1 MSKAFMG
8 VRLKALRERQGL
20 TQAAL
25 AASLKISPSYLNQI
39 ENDQRPLT
47 VAVLL
52 RLQAAHGVDL
62 QQFSDDGNA
71 QRLSALQSVFSH
83 RPGATVV
90 PLAEAKVVAEQLPA
104 VATLVMDLHKR
115 LRSVEEQL
123 SSIAAGADGDR
134 LPTGTDTG
142 FTPGLQPYEE
152 VREFFYARHDH
163 MAVLDEQAQQLYDAI
178 MQAPPASALQGP
190 AQAAGSPT
198 AGAAGDLP
206 PGALG
211 PEDLPARLQERLR
224 TRHGVQ
230 VRHVA
235 AGRTSDEAL
244 RSYDAATRT
253 IRLANGMTPGQQ
265 AFQLGVQLAFLEA
278 GPLIDS
284 FTTADAFSTSQA
296 RSLARLGFANHFA
309 GALVLPHR
317 QLLEAAEALRYDID
331 LLSERFGVGFETV
344 GHRLSTLRQVPGAG
358 IPFFFVRVDRAGNI
372 SKRQSTA
379 DFHFSRH
386 GGTCP
391 LWNVYEAFAQPG
403 RTLTQLSRMP
413 DGRTYLWI
421 ARTVEH
427 RRGGYGAP
435 HRVFAAALG
444 CDVRYAD
451 RLVYAKGLNLTDPEA
466 ATPIGA
472 GCKVCDRADCA
483 QRAFPPLGRTLQID
497 ENQRGFAPYASGM

>member
-1 MSKAFMG
+1 MTKAYMG
-8 VRLKALRERQGL
+8 VRLKTLREQQGL

-47 VAVLL
+47 VPVLL
-52 RLQAAHGVDL
+52 RLQAAHGIDL
-62 QQFSDDGNA
+62 QLFSDDESA
-71 QRLSALQSVFSH
+71 RRLSELQSVFSDS
-83 RPGATVV
+83 PGGNAV
-90 PLAEAKVVAEQLPA
+90 PQAEAKVVASQLPS
-104 VATLVMDLHKR
+104 VAKVLLQLHKR
-115 LRSVEEQL
+115 SRAVEEQL
-123 SSIAAGADGDR
+123 SSIVAGADGDR
-134 LPTGTDTG
+134 LSAQLAP
-142 FTPGLQPYEE
+142 PLQPYEE
-152 VREFFYARHDH
+152 VREFFYTRHDH
-163 MAVLDEQAQQLYDAI
+163 MAVLDERAEQLYETI
-178 MQAPPASALQGP
+178 T
-190 AQAAGSPT
+190 AGSQVPV
-198 AGAAGDLP
+198 GAADLV
-206 PGALG
+206 
-211 PEDLPARLQERLR
+211 ARLRERLA
-224 TRHGVQ
+224 TQHGIQ
-230 VRHVA
+230 VRQTA
-235 AGRTSDEAL
+235 ASRTSDQAL

-253 IRLANGMTPGQQ
+253 ISLATDLDPGQQ

-284 FTTADAFSTSQA
+284 FTTASAFATSQT

-309 GALVLPHR
+309 GALVLPNGLF
-317 QLLEAAEALRYDID
+317 QEAAEQLRYDIE
-331 LLSERFGVGFETV
+331 LLCDRFGVGFETV
-344 GHRLSTLRQVPGAG
+344 GHRLSTMHHAPGRG
-358 IPFFFVRVDRAGNI
+358 IPFFIVRVDRAGNV

-391 LWNVYEAFAQPG
+391 LWNVYEAFSQPG
-403 RTLTQLSRMP
+403 KILTQVSRMP

-435 HRVFAAALG
+435 KRIFAVALG

-451 RLVYAKGLNLTDPEA
+451 RLVYAKGVNLVDPDA
-466 ATPIGA
+466 ATLIGA

>member
-8 VRLKALRERQGL
+8 VRLKTLREQQGL

-47 VAVLL
+47 VPVLL
-52 RLQAAHGVDL
+52 RLQAAHGIDL
-62 QQFSDDGNA
+62 QLFSEDEGA
-71 QRLSALQSVFSH
+71 RRLSELQAVFAG
-83 RPGATVV
+83 RPEAGAV
-90 PLAEAKVVAEQLPA
+90 PLAEAKVVAAQLPS
-104 VATLVMDLHKR
+104 VSKVLLHLHR
-115 LRSVEEQL
+115 RSREVEERL
-123 SSIAAGADGDR
+123 ASIVAGADGDR
-134 LPTGTDTG
+134 LTAELAP
-142 FTPGLQPYEE
+142 PLQPYEE
-152 VREFFYARHDH
+152 VREFFYTRHHH
-163 MAVLDEQAQQLYDAI
+163 MAVLDERAEQLYDAV
-178 MQAPPASALQGP
+178 
-190 AQAAGSPT
+190 AGGRAIG
-198 AGAAGDLP
+198 AGEL
-206 PGALG
+206 L
-211 PEDLPARLQERLR
+211 ERLRARLQD
-224 TRHGVQ
+224 RHGIR
-230 VRHVA
+230 VRQSA
-235 AGRTSDEAL
+235 ASRTSDEAL

-253 IRLANGMTPGQQ
+253 ISLADGMDPGQQ

-284 FTTADAFSTSQA
+284 FTGADAFASSQA

-309 GALVLPHR
+309 GALVLPNRLFQH
-317 QLLEAAEALRYDID
+317 AAEALRYDLE
-331 LLSERFGVGFETV
+331 LLGDRFGVGLETV
-344 GHRLSTLRQVPGAG
+344 GHRLSTMRHAPGQG

-372 SKRQSTA
+372 SKRQSTE

-403 RTLTQLSRMP
+403 KILTQLSRMP

-435 HRVFAAALG
+435 RRIFAVALG
-444 CDVRYAD
+444 CDARYAD
-451 RLVYAKGLNLTDPEA
+451 RLVYAKGLNLADPDS

-483 QRAFPPLGRTLQID
+483 QRAVPPLGRTLLID

>member
-1 MSKAFMG
+1 MTKAYMG
-8 VRLKALRERQGL
+8 VRLKTLREQQGL

-47 VAVLL
+47 VPVLL
-52 RLQAAHGVDL
+52 RLQAAHGIDL
-62 QQFSDDGNA
+62 QLFSDDESA
-71 QRLSALQSVFSH
+71 RRLSELQSVFADS
-83 RPGATVV
+83 PGGNAV
-90 PLAEAKVVAEQLPA
+90 PQAEAKVVASQLPS
-104 VATLVMDLHKR
+104 VAKVLLQLHKR
-115 LRSVEEQL
+115 SRAVEEQL
-123 SSIAAGADGDR
+123 SSIVAGADGDR
-134 LPTGTDTG
+134 LSAQLAP
-142 FTPGLQPYEE
+142 PLQPYEE
-152 VREFFYARHDH
+152 VREFFYTRHDH
-163 MAVLDEQAQQLYDAI
+163 MAVLDERAEQLYETI
-178 MQAPPASALQGP
+178 T
-190 AQAAGSPT
+190 AGSQVPV
-198 AGAAGDLP
+198 GAAELV
-206 PGALG
+206 
-211 PEDLPARLQERLR
+211 ARLRERLA
-224 TRHGVQ
+224 TQHGIQ
-230 VRHVA
+230 VRQTA
-235 AGRTSDEAL
+235 ASRTSDQAL

-253 IRLANGMTPGQQ
+253 ISLATDLDPGQQ

-284 FTTADAFSTSQA
+284 FTTASAFATSQT

-309 GALVLPHR
+309 GALVLPNGLF
-317 QLLEAAEALRYDID
+317 QEAAEQLRYDIE
-331 LLSERFGVGFETV
+331 LLCDRFGVGFETV
-344 GHRLSTLRQVPGAG
+344 GHRLSTMHHAPGRG
-358 IPFFFVRVDRAGNI
+358 IPFFIVRVDRAGNV

-391 LWNVYEAFAQPG
+391 LWNVYEAFSQPG
-403 RTLTQLSRMP
+403 KILTQVSRMP

-435 HRVFAAALG
+435 KRIFAVALG

-451 RLVYAKGLNLTDPEA
+451 RLVYAKGVNLVDPDA
-466 ATPIGA
+466 ATLIGA

>member
-1 MSKAFMG
+1 MTKAFMG
-8 VRLKALRERQGL
+8 VRLKTFREQQRL

-47 VAVLL
+47 VPVLL
-52 RLQAAHGVDL
+52 RLQSAHGIDL
-62 QQFSDDGNA
+62 QLFSEDESA
-71 QRLSALQSVFSH
+71 RRLSEIQAVFADP
-83 RPGATVV
+83 READAV
-90 PLAEAKVVAEQLPA
+90 PQAEAKVVASQLPS
-104 VATLVMDLHKR
+104 VAKVLLHLHKR
-115 LRSVEEQL
+115 ARTAEDRL
-123 SSIAAGADGDR
+123 SSLAAGSDGERAAGDGA
-134 LPTGTDTG
+134 P
-142 FTPGLQPYEE
+142 PLQPYEE
-152 VREFFYARHDH
+152 VREFFYARHHH
-163 MAVLDEQAQQLYDAI
+163 MAALDERAEQLYEAVT
-178 MQAPPASALQGP
+178 G
-190 AQAAGSPT
+190 
-198 AGAAGDLP
+198 GAAETVSAATLV
-206 PGALG
+206 ACL
-211 PEDLPARLQERLR
+211 RERLR
-224 TRHGVQ
+224 AQHGVE
-230 VRHVA
+230 VRETA
-235 AGRTSDEAL
+235 ASRTSDQAL

-253 IRLANGMTPGQQ
+253 IALATDMDPGQQ
-265 AFQLGVQLAFLEA
+265 AFQLGVQLAFLET

-284 FTTADAFSTSQA
+284 FTTADAFTTSQA

-309 GALVLPHR
+309 GALVLPNR
-317 QLLEAAEALRYDID
+317 RFQDAAEALRYDLE
-331 LLSERFGVGFETV
+331 LLSDRFGVGVETI
-344 GHRLSTLRQVPGAG
+344 GHRLSTMHHAPGRG
-358 IPFFFVRVDRAGNI
+358 IPFFFVRVDRAGNV

-391 LWNVYEAFAQPG
+391 LWNVYEAFSQPG
-403 RTLTQLSRMP
+403 KILTQLSRMP

-435 HRVFAAALG
+435 HRVFAVGLG
-444 CDVRYAD
+444 CDARYAE
-451 RLVYAKGLNLTDPEA
+451 RLVYAKGVNLVDPDA